1 MAYISSVKA
10 LKIARSALLE
20 RNLNSYKFSRNREIL
35 ICTFST
41 PNLARN
47 IRIRKNMRQRGKLTF
62 FPFSEKKRPEY
73 RDILLRAA
81 IAREWDP
88 KIHKKKREEA
98 ALRID
103 ENKAKQR

>member
-88 KIHKKKREEA
+88 KIHKKKEKR
-98 ALRID
+98 
-103 ENKAKQR
+103 QH

>member
-1 MAYISSVKA
+1 MAYISSVRA
-10 LKIARSALLE
+10 LKIVRSALLE
-20 RNLNSYKFSRNREIL
+20 RNLNSYKFSRNRKIL

-47 IRIRKNMRQRGKLTF
+47 TWIRKNLRQRGKLTF
-62 FPFSEKKRPEY
+62 FPFLKKKRLDY

-81 IAREWDP
+81 STREWDP
-88 KIHKKKREEA
+88 KIQKKKREEM

-103 ENKAKQR
+103 ENRAKQR

>member
-1 MAYISSVKA
+1 LHVFHPKSSPQYQDKKEYEA
-10 LKIARSALLE
+10 K
-20 RNLNSYKFSRNREIL
+20 RETNIL
-35 ICTFST
+35 SI
-41 PNLARN
+41 LR
-47 IRIRKNMRQRGKLTF
+47 
-62 FPFSEKKRPEY
+62 KKRPEY